1 MAKSPS
7 FEVFGL
13 IANSQG
19 SFCGV
24 HTLLQT
30 GEMFSR
36 RSRDLKTMPLA
47 PAPVP
52 PPETEI
58 QPPGVPGLSGL
69 LTLAVGVVVLAAR
82 YVGQDVFLPVVL
94 AILLAFVLAPFV
106 DVMRRWHLGRVPS
119 VIIAV
124 LVAVGILVSLGG
136 IIGFQLAGLAS
147 DLPRYQTT
155 IENKVG
161 SLREGALGKIPGLL
175 RDFGRRFDKAVAE
188 QPPEAAPSSPSTAE
202 PPAPEEPKPM
212 PVEVH
217 EPEQTPV
224 QLARNILLPLL
235 QPFATLGIV
244 FVVLVFILM
253 QREDLRDRMIR
264 LFGSSDLHR
273 TTAAMDDAA
282 RRLSR
287 YFLTQLAL
295 NATFGLVAGIGL
307 WAIGVPSPAL
317 WGVFAALMR
326 FVPYIGSFLAAA
338 PPILLAAAV
347 DPGWSM
353 AIMAASLFVLGEP
366 VMGQVVEPIV
376 YGQSTGLSPFAVV
389 ISAIFWTWLWGPVGL
404 LIATPLTLCLVVLGR
419 HVERLEFLDVLLG
432 DRPALTPAENLY
444 QRMLAGDPDEALE
457 SAELLLKERS
467 LTSYYDEVALRGLQL
482 AANDATRGVLTHRQL
497 DQVRDVI
504 RALVQDLGSHDD
516 VEPPPH
522 VTKDEPVASP
532 TSEKPTIKEPA
543 IVGEMPNRDQISEP
557 WKVPG
562 AVMCI
567 AGRGPL
573 DEAASEMLAQLLN
586 KHGLGSQLVPHE
598 AVSRSA
604 IFKLDMTGVQMICI
618 SYLEISGTPA
628 HLRYLLR
635 RLRKQAPQAP
645 ILVGLWPAEDAV
657 LKSESMR
664 ATLGADYY
672 VSSMRDGVVQCLKIA
687 TGEEDLPQA
696 VTTGQAA
703 KDEAAAGKRLPL
715 PA

>member
-1 MAKSPS
+1 MRP
-7 FEVFGL
+7 
-13 IANSQG
+13 
-19 SFCGV
+19 
-24 HTLLQT
+24 T
-30 GEMFSR
+30 
-36 RSRDLKTMPLA
+36 
-47 PAPVP
+47 PAPVTP

-69 LTLAVGVVVLAAR
+69 LTLTVAVVVLAAL

-106 DVMRRWHLGRVPS
+106 DVMRKWHMGRVPA

-124 LVAVGILVSLGG
+124 LVALGIILSLGA
-136 IIGFQLAGLAS
+136 IIGFQVAGLAS
-147 DLPRYQTT
+147 DIPRYQTT
-155 IENKVG
+155 IESKIG
-161 SLREGALGKIPGLL
+161 SLREGTLGKLPALL
-175 RDFGRRFDKAVAE
+175 KDFGRRFDKAVAE
-188 QPPEAAPSSPSTAE
+188 PPPEQQAPASPSAPAPPAAE
-202 PPAPEEPKPM
+202 PSGPL

-217 EPEQTPV
+217 EPEPTPV
-224 QLARNILLPLL
+224 QVARDFLLPLL
-235 QPFATLGIV
+235 EPLATTGIV
-244 FVVLVFILM
+244 FVVLIFILM

-295 NATFGLVAGIGL
+295 NAAFGVVAAIGL
-307 WAIGVPSPAL
+307 WLIGVPSPIL
-317 WGVFAALMR
+317 WGVFVALMR
-326 FVPYIGSFLAAA
+326 FVPYIGSFVAAI
-338 PPILLAAAV
+338 PPILLAASV

-353 AIMAASLFVLGEP
+353 ALMTLALFLIGEP
-366 VMGQVVEPIV
+366 LMGHVVEPIV

-457 SAELLLKERS
+457 SAEVLLKERS

-482 AANDATRGVLTHRQL
+482 AANDATRGVLTQRQL

-504 RALVQDLGSHDD
+504 RALVQDLGGHED
-516 VEPPPH
+516 VEPHPAE
-522 VTKDEPVASP
+522 TEDEPVAP
-532 TSEKPTIKEPA
+532 PASEKPANKQPA
-543 IVGEMPNRDQISEP
+543 AAAPLPQAREIPEA
-557 WKVPG
+557 WKAEG
-562 AVMCI
+562 AILCV

-573 DEAASEMLAQLLN
+573 DEAASEMLSQLLS
-586 KHGLGSQLVPHE
+586 KHGLGTRVVPHA
-598 AVSRSA
+598 AVSRRE
-604 IFKLDMTGVQMICI
+604 IFSLDMTGVQMVCI

-635 RLRKQAPQAP
+635 RLKQKAKAPA
-645 ILVGLWPAEDAV
+645 LVGLWPAEDAV
-657 LKSESMR
+657 LKSETMR
-664 ATLGADYY
+664 ATLGANYY
-672 VSSMRDGVVQCLKIA
+672 VSSLRDAVVQCLKVA
-687 TGEEDLPQA
+687 SGEEKLPEPANSQN
-696 VTTGQAA
+696 VEQAA
-703 KDEAAAGKRLPL
+703 TAKRLPL

>member
-1 MAKSPS
+1 
-7 FEVFGL
+7 
-13 IANSQG
+13 
-19 SFCGV
+19 
-24 HTLLQT
+24 
-30 GEMFSR
+30 
-36 RSRDLKTMPLA
+36 
-47 PAPVP
+47 
-52 PPETEI
+52 
-58 QPPGVPGLSGL
+58 L
-69 LTLAVGVVVLAAR
+69 LTLAVAVVVLAAL

-106 DVMRRWHLGRVPS
+106 DVMRRWHMGRVPA

-124 LVAVGILVSLGG
+124 LVALGIILSLGT

-147 DLPRYQTT
+147 DIPRYQTT
-155 IENKVG
+155 IESKVG
-161 SLREGALGKIPGLL
+161 SLREGTLGKLPALL
-175 RDFGRRFDKAVAE
+175 KDFGRRFDKAVAE
-188 QPPEAAPSSPSTAE
+188 PPPEQQAPVSPSVAAPPAAE
-202 PPAPEEPKPM
+202 ESGPL

-217 EPEQTPV
+217 EPEPTPA
-224 QLARNILLPLL
+224 QMARDFLLPLL
-235 QPFATLGIV
+235 EPLATMGIV

-264 LFGSSDLHR
+264 LFGASDLHR

-295 NATFGLVAGIGL
+295 NASFGVVAAIGL
-307 WAIGVPSPAL
+307 WLIGVPSPIL

-326 FVPYIGSFLAAA
+326 FVPYIGSFVAAL

-353 AIMAASLFVLGEP
+353 ALMTLALFLIGEP
-366 VMGQVVEPIV
+366 LMGHVVEPIV

-457 SAELLLKERS
+457 SAEVLLKERS

-482 AANDATRGVLTHRQL
+482 AANDATRGVLTKLQL
-497 DQVRDVI
+497 EQVKDVI
-504 RALVQDLGSHDD
+504 RALAQDLGSHDD
-516 VEPPPH
+516 VEPHPH
-522 VTKDEPVASP
+522 ETRDEPIAAPASEMP
-532 TSEKPTIKEPA
+532 ANKEPA
-543 IVGEMPNRDQISEP
+543 VTRPMPQESNIPEAWRAE
-557 WKVPG
+557 G
-562 AVMCI
+562 AILCV

-573 DEAASEMLAQLLN
+573 DEAASEMLAQLLS
-586 KHGLGSQLVPHE
+586 KHGLGTRVIPHA
-598 AVSRSA
+598 AVSRRE
-604 IFKLDMTGVQMICI
+604 IFNLDMSGVQMVCI

-635 RLRKQAPQAP
+635 RLKQKAKAPT
-645 ILVGLWPAEDAV
+645 LVGLWPAEDAV
-657 LKSESMR
+657 LKSETMR
-664 ATLGADYY
+664 TTLGANYY
-672 VSSMRDGVVQCLKIA
+672 VSSLRDAVVQCLKVA
-687 TGEEDLPQA
+687 TGEEKLPEPANTPA
-696 VTTGQAA
+696 VEEATAA
-703 KDEAAAGKRLPL
+703 KRLPL

>member
-1 MAKSPS
+1 MRP
-7 FEVFGL
+7 
-13 IANSQG
+13 
-19 SFCGV
+19 
-24 HTLLQT
+24 T
-30 GEMFSR
+30 
-36 RSRDLKTMPLA
+36 
-47 PAPVP
+47 PAPVTP

-69 LTLAVGVVVLAAR
+69 LTLTVAVVVLAAL

-106 DVMRRWHLGRVPS
+106 DVMRKWHMGRVPA

-124 LVAVGILVSLGG
+124 LVALGIILSLGA
-136 IIGFQLAGLAS
+136 IIGFQVAGLAS
-147 DLPRYQTT
+147 DIPRYQTT
-155 IENKVG
+155 IESKIG
-161 SLREGALGKIPGLL
+161 SLREGTLGKLPALL
-175 RDFGRRFDKAVAE
+175 KDFGRRFDKAVAE
-188 QPPEAAPSSPSTAE
+188 PPPEQQAPASPSAPAPPAAE
-202 PPAPEEPKPM
+202 PSGPL

-217 EPEQTPV
+217 EPEPTPV
-224 QLARNILLPLL
+224 QMARDFLLPLL
-235 QPFATLGIV
+235 EPLATTGIV
-244 FVVLVFILM
+244 FVVLIFILM

-273 TTAAMDDAA
+273 TTVAMDDAA

-295 NATFGLVAGIGL
+295 NAAFGVVAAIGL
-307 WAIGVPSPAL
+307 WLIGVPSPIL
-317 WGVFAALMR
+317 WGVFVALMR
-326 FVPYIGSFLAAA
+326 FVPYIGSFVAAI
-338 PPILLAAAV
+338 PPILLAASV

-353 AIMAASLFVLGEP
+353 ALMTLALFLIGEP
-366 VMGQVVEPIV
+366 LMGHVVEPIV

-457 SAELLLKERS
+457 SAEVLLKERS

-482 AANDATRGVLTHRQL
+482 AANDATRGVLTQRQL

-504 RALVQDLGSHDD
+504 RALVQDLGGHED
-516 VEPPPH
+516 VEPHPAE
-522 VTKDEPVASP
+522 TEDEPVAP
-532 TSEKPTIKEPA
+532 PASEKPANKQPA
-543 IVGEMPNRDQISEP
+543 AAAPLPQAREIPEA
-557 WKVPG
+557 WKAEG
-562 AVMCI
+562 AVLCV

-573 DEAASEMLAQLLN
+573 DEAASEMLSQLLS
-586 KHGLGSQLVPHE
+586 KHGLGTRVVPHA
-598 AVSRSA
+598 AVSRRE
-604 IFKLDMTGVQMICI
+604 IFSLDMTGVQMVCI

-635 RLRKQAPQAP
+635 RLKQKAKAPT
-645 ILVGLWPAEDAV
+645 LVGLWPAEDAV
-657 LKSESMR
+657 LKSETMR
-664 ATLGADYY
+664 ATLGANYY
-672 VSSMRDGVVQCLKIA
+672 VSSLRDAVVQCLKVA
-687 TGEEDLPQA
+687 SGEEKLPEPANSQN
-696 VTTGQAA
+696 VEQAA
-703 KDEAAAGKRLPL
+703 TAKRLPL

>member
-1 MAKSPS
+1 M
-7 FEVFGL
+7 
-13 IANSQG
+13 
-19 SFCGV
+19 
-24 HTLLQT
+24 
-30 GEMFSR
+30 R
-36 RSRDLKTMPLA
+36 
-47 PAPVP
+47 PAATPVP

-69 LTLAVGVVVLAAR
+69 LTLAVAVVVLAAL
-82 YVGQDVFLPVVL
+82 YVGRDVFLPVVL

-106 DVMRRWHLGRVPS
+106 DVMRKWHMGRVPA

-124 LVAVGILVSLGG
+124 LVALGIILSLGT
-136 IIGFQLAGLAS
+136 IIGFQVAGLAS
-147 DLPRYQTT
+147 DIPRYQTT
-155 IENKVG
+155 IESKVG
-161 SLREGALGKIPGLL
+161 SLREGALGKLPALL
-175 RDFGRRFDKAVAE
+175 KDFGRRFDKAVAE
-188 QPPEAAPSSPSTAE
+188 PPPEQQAPASPSAPA
-202 PPAPEEPKPM
+202 PPAEESGPL

-217 EPEQTPV
+217 EPEQTPA
-224 QLARNILLPLL
+224 QMARDFLLPLL
-235 QPFATLGIV
+235 EPLATTGIV

-264 LFGSSDLHR
+264 LFGASDLHR

-295 NATFGLVAGIGL
+295 NAAFGVVAAIGL
-307 WAIGVPSPAL
+307 WLIGVPSPIL

-326 FVPYIGSFLAAA
+326 FVPYIGSFVAAL

-353 AIMAASLFVLGEP
+353 ALMTLALFLIGEP
-366 VMGQVVEPIV
+366 LMGHVVEPIV

-457 SAELLLKERS
+457 SAEVLLKERS

-482 AANDATRGVLTHRQL
+482 AANDATRGVLTQRQL
-497 DQVRDVI
+497 EQVKDVI
-504 RALVQDLGSHDD
+504 RALVQDLSGHDD
-516 VEPPPH
+516 VEPAPQE
-522 VTKDEPVASP
+522 TEDEPVAAP
-532 TSEKPTIKEPA
+532 ASEKPDNKQPA
-543 IVGEMPNRDQISEP
+543 VTMPVPQESNIPEP
-557 WKVPG
+557 WRVEG
-562 AVMCI
+562 AILCV

-586 KHGLGSQLVPHE
+586 KHGLGARVVPHS
-598 AVSRSA
+598 AVSRRE
-604 IFKLDMTGVQMICI
+604 IFNLDVTGVQMVCI

-635 RLRKQAPQAP
+635 RLKQKAKAPT
-645 ILVGLWPAEDAV
+645 LVGLWPAEDAV

-664 ATLGADYY
+664 ATLGANYY
-672 VSSMRDGVVQCLKIA
+672 VSSLRDAVVQCLKVA
-687 TGEEDLPQA
+687 TGEDKLPEPANTPA
-696 VTTGQAA
+696 VE
-703 KDEAAAGKRLPL
+703 EATADKRLPL

>member
-1 MAKSPS
+1 VA
-7 FEVFGL
+7 
-13 IANSQG
+13 
-19 SFCGV
+19 
-24 HTLLQT
+24 
-30 GEMFSR
+30 
-36 RSRDLKTMPLA
+36 
-47 PAPVP
+47 
-52 PPETEI
+52 
-58 QPPGVPGLSGL
+58 
-69 LTLAVGVVVLAAR
+69 VVVLAAL

-106 DVMRRWHLGRVPS
+106 DVMRKWHMGRVPA

-124 LVAVGILVSLGG
+124 LVALGIILSLGT
-136 IIGFQLAGLAS
+136 IIGFQVAGLAS
-147 DLPRYQTT
+147 DIPRYQTT
-155 IENKVG
+155 IESKVG
-161 SLREGALGKIPGLL
+161 SLREGTLGKLPALL
-175 RDFGRRFDKAVAE
+175 KDFGRRFDKAVAE
-188 QPPEAAPSSPSTAE
+188 PPPEHQAPASPSVAAPPAAE
-202 PPAPEEPKPM
+202 ESGPL

-217 EPEQTPV
+217 EPEPTPA
-224 QLARNILLPLL
+224 QMARDFLLPLL
-235 QPFATLGIV
+235 EPLATTGIV

-264 LFGSSDLHR
+264 LFGASDLHR

-295 NATFGLVAGIGL
+295 NAAFGVVAAIGL
-307 WAIGVPSPAL
+307 WLIGVPSPIL

-326 FVPYIGSFLAAA
+326 FVPYIGSFVAAL

-353 AIMAASLFVLGEP
+353 ALMTLALFLIGEP
-366 VMGQVVEPIV
+366 LMGHVVEPIV

-482 AANDATRGVLTHRQL
+482 AANDATRGVLTKLQL
-497 DQVRDVI
+497 EQVKDVI

-516 VEPPPH
+516 VEPHPH
-522 VTKDEPVASP
+522 ETKDEPVAAP
-532 TSEKPTIKEPA
+532 ASEKPANKEPA
-543 IVGEMPNRDQISEP
+543 VTQPMPPERNIPEA
-557 WKVPG
+557 WKAEG
-562 AVMCI
+562 AILCI

-573 DEAASEMLAQLLN
+573 DEAASEMLAQLLI
-586 KHGLGSQLVPHE
+586 KHGLGTRVIPHS
-598 AVSRSA
+598 AVSRRE
-604 IFKLDMTGVQMICI
+604 IFNLDMSGVQMVCI

-635 RLRKQAPQAP
+635 RLKQKAKAPT
-645 ILVGLWPAEDAV
+645 LVGLWPAEDAI
-657 LKSESMR
+657 LKSETMR
-664 ATLGADYY
+664 ATLGANYY
-672 VSSMRDGVVQCLKIA
+672 VSSLRDAVVQCLKVA
-687 TGEEDLPQA
+687 TGEEKLPEPA
-696 VTTGQAA
+696 NTSTVEEETAA
-703 KDEAAAGKRLPL
+703 KRLPL

>member
-1 MAKSPS
+1 MRP
-7 FEVFGL
+7 
-13 IANSQG
+13 
-19 SFCGV
+19 
-24 HTLLQT
+24 T
-30 GEMFSR
+30 
-36 RSRDLKTMPLA
+36 
-47 PAPVP
+47 PAPVTP

-69 LTLAVGVVVLAAR
+69 LTLTVAVVVLAAL

-106 DVMRRWHLGRVPS
+106 DVMRKWHMGRVPA

-124 LVAVGILVSLGG
+124 LVALGIILSLGA
-136 IIGFQLAGLAS
+136 IIGFQVAGLAS
-147 DLPRYQTT
+147 DIPRYQTT
-155 IENKVG
+155 IESKIG
-161 SLREGALGKIPGLL
+161 SLREGTLGKLPALL
-175 RDFGRRFDKAVAE
+175 KDFGRRFDKAVAE
-188 QPPEAAPSSPSTAE
+188 PPPEQQAPASPSAPAPPAAE
-202 PPAPEEPKPM
+202 PSGPL

-217 EPEQTPV
+217 EPEPTPV
-224 QLARNILLPLL
+224 QMARDFLLPLL
-235 QPFATLGIV
+235 EPLATTGIV
-244 FVVLVFILM
+244 FVVLIFILM

-295 NATFGLVAGIGL
+295 NAAFGVVAAIGL
-307 WAIGVPSPAL
+307 WLIGVPSPIL
-317 WGVFAALMR
+317 WGVFVALMR
-326 FVPYIGSFLAAA
+326 FVPYIGSFVAAI
-338 PPILLAAAV
+338 PPILLAASV

-353 AIMAASLFVLGEP
+353 ALMTLALFLIGEP
-366 VMGQVVEPIV
+366 LMGHVVEPIV

-457 SAELLLKERS
+457 SAEVLLKERS

-482 AANDATRGVLTHRQL
+482 AANDATRGVLTQRQL

-504 RALVQDLGSHDD
+504 RALVQDLGGHED
-516 VEPPPH
+516 VEPHPAE
-522 VTKDEPVASP
+522 TEDEPVAP
-532 TSEKPTIKEPA
+532 PASEKPANKQPA
-543 IVGEMPNRDQISEP
+543 AAAPLPQAREIPEA
-557 WKVPG
+557 WKAEG
-562 AVMCI
+562 AILCV

-573 DEAASEMLAQLLN
+573 DEAASEMLSQLLS
-586 KHGLGSQLVPHE
+586 KHGLGTRVVPHA
-598 AVSRSA
+598 AVSRRE
-604 IFKLDMTGVQMICI
+604 IFSLDMTGVQMVCI

-635 RLRKQAPQAP
+635 RLKQKAKAPA
-645 ILVGLWPAEDAV
+645 LVGLWPAEDAV
-657 LKSESMR
+657 LKSETMR
-664 ATLGADYY
+664 ATLGANYY
-672 VSSMRDGVVQCLKIA
+672 VSSLRDAVVQCLKVA
-687 TGEEDLPQA
+687 SGEEKLPEPANSQN
-696 VTTGQAA
+696 VEQAA
-703 KDEAAAGKRLPL
+703 TAKRLPL

>member
-1 MAKSPS
+1 MAS
-7 FEVFGL
+7 
-13 IANSQG
+13 A
-19 SFCGV
+19 
-24 HTLLQT
+24 
-30 GEMFSR
+30 
-36 RSRDLKTMPLA
+36 LK
-47 PAPVP
+47 PVP
-52 PPETEI
+52 PPEAEV

-69 LTLAVGVVVLAAR
+69 LTLAVCVVVLAAL
-82 YVGQDVFLPVVL
+82 YVGKEVFLPVVL

-106 DVMRRWHLGRVPS
+106 DVMRKWHLGRVPS

-124 LVAVGILVSLGG
+124 LVTLGIIVSLGSL
-136 IIGFQLAGLAS
+136 IGFQVAGLAS
-147 DLPRYQTT
+147 DIPRYQTT
-155 IENKVG
+155 IERKVG
-161 SLREGALGKIPGLL
+161 SLREGTLGKLPNMLK
-175 RDFGRRFDKAVAE
+175 DFGRRFDQAVGE
-188 QPPEAAPSSPSTAE
+188 QPQEGAPPSSSSAAAP
-202 PPAPEEPKPM
+202 PPDEPKPM

-217 EPEQTPV
+217 EPDPTPAQV
-224 QLARNILLPLL
+224 ARNVLMPLL
-235 QPFATLGIV
+235 EPLTTTGIV

-295 NATFGLVAGIGL
+295 NASFGLIAGIGL
-307 WAIGVPSPAL
+307 WLIGVPSPAL

-326 FVPYIGSFLAAA
+326 FVPYIGSFVAAA

-353 AIMAASLFVLGEP
+353 ALMALALFVIGEP
-366 VMGQVVEPIV
+366 LMGHVVEPIV

-404 LIATPLTLCLVVLGR
+404 LLATPLTLCLVVLGR

-444 QRMLAGDPDEALE
+444 QRMLAGDPDEALD

-504 RALVQDLGSHDD
+504 HALVQDLGSHDD
-516 VEPPPH
+516 VEPAPQE
-522 VTKDEPVASP
+522 TKDEPVASP
-532 TSEKPTIKEPA
+532 QSEKPAIKEPA
-543 IVGEMPNRDQISEP
+543 VVGEMPQESEISEA
-557 WKVPG
+557 WRAEG

-586 KHGLGSQLVPHE
+586 KHKLGSRLVPHE
-598 AVSRSA
+598 AVSRTA
-604 IFKLDMTGVQMICI
+604 IYNLDMTGVQMICI

-635 RLRKQAPQAP
+635 RLRKQAPKAP

-672 VSSMRDGVVQCLKIA
+672 VSSLRDAVVRCLKVA
-687 TGEEDLPQA
+687 TGEDELPQT
-696 VTTGQAA
+696 VTSGQAA
-703 KDEAAAGKRLPL
+703 NDAAGKRLPL